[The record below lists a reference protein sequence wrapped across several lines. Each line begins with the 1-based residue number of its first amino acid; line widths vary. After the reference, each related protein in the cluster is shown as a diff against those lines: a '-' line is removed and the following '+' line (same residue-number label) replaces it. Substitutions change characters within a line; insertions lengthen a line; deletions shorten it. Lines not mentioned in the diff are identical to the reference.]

1 MSFNQIIFIIFS
13 SMLLENVILSQFLG
27 ICSFLGVSKSRKSA
41 VGMGLSVVAVIVLA
55 TTVTWLI
62 YNYVLVL
69 FDLVYLKTIVF
80 ILVIAS
86 LVQIIEIIIK
96 KFVPS
101 LYKSLGI
108 YLPLITTNCAVLGVA
123 IKASQNG
130 LTFFNMLLYALG
142 SGLGF
147 LLIMFIFSF
156 LREELEKR
164 KVPKAMSGIP
174 IALVVASILAI
185 IFSRYVGI
193 VKEDEGEK
201 EKELPRTANVISMH
215 LTPSDEYLDNIIRRM
230 K

>member
-1 MSFNQIIFIIFS
+1 
-13 SMLLENVILSQFLG
+13 
-27 ICSFLGVSKSRKSA
+27 
-41 VGMGLSVVAVIVLA
+41 
-55 TTVTWLI
+55 
-62 YNYVLVL
+62 
-69 FDLVYLKTIVF
+69 
-80 ILVIAS
+80 
-86 LVQIIEIIIK
+86 
-96 KFVPS
+96 
-101 LYKSLGI
+101 
-108 YLPLITTNCAVLGVA
+108 
-123 IKASQNG
+123 
-130 LTFFNMLLYALG
+130 MLLYALG

-215 LTPSDEYLDNIIRRM
+215 LTPSDEYLNNIIRRM

>member
-1 MSFNQIIFIIFS
+1 MTFNSIIVLLVS
-13 SMLLENVILSQFLG
+13 SILLENVLLSQFLG
-27 ICSFLGVSKSRKSA
+27 VCSFLGVSKSKKNA
-41 VGMGLSVVAVIVLA
+41 VGMGVAVVIVIFLA
-55 TTVTWLI
+55 TLVTWLI

-86 LVQIIEIIIK
+86 LVQIIEILIK

-101 LYKSLGI
+101 LYNALGI

-123 IKASQNG
+123 LKAVQNDLSFG
-130 LTFFNMLLYALG
+130 LMLIYALG

-147 LLIMFIFSF
+147 LLVMFIFSSI
-156 LREELEKR
+156 REELDKR
-164 KVPKAMSGIP
+164 DVPKAMKGIP

-193 VKEDEGEK
+193 VKQPESAEFD
-201 EKELPRTANVISMH
+201 LPPQNASVIVMNNI
-215 LTPSDEYLDNIIRRM
+215 PSQDYLDSFIGGL

>member
-1 MSFNQIIFIIFS
+1 MNITTIIT
-13 SMLLENVILSQFLG
+13 LLISTILIENVVLSQFLG
-27 ICSFLGVSKSRKSA
+27 ICSFIGVSKNRKSA
-41 VGMGLSVVAVIVLA
+41 VGMGLAVIAVMFIA
-55 TTVTWLI
+55 TLVTWLI

-86 LVQIIEIIIK
+86 LVQIIEVIIK

-123 IKASQNG
+123 LKAVNNG
-130 LTFFNMLLYALG
+130 LGFVEMLIYGIG

-147 LLIMFIFSF
+147 LLIMYLFS
-156 LREELEKR
+156 LIREEMDKR
-164 KVPKAMSGIP
+164 NVPKAMKGIP

-185 IFSRYVGI
+185 IFSRYIGI
-193 VKEDEGEK
+193 APK
-201 EKELPRTANVISMH
+201 EKEEEIVINDSINEVSYNI
-215 LTPSDEYLDNIIRRM
+215 PSEDYYNSYVEDKLL
-230 K
+230 